1 MRLVT
6 QATWVFYL
14 PPILAT
20 LFLLPLFLFPINLII
35 EREEGGFGDDEVKFR
50 RNILFLLM
58 ALQFV
63 PLICAVGLIC
73 ANDGLVDSNILT
85 TQLMAN
91 SFFLLSALVLKFG
104 NYTKP
109 ESSFM

>member
-35 EREEGGFGDDEVKFR
+35 EREEGFGDDEVKFR

-63 PLICAVGLIC
+63 PLIWAVGLIC

-104 NYTKP
+104 NYTKL